1 MISMRSSLRW
11 WRENPWT
18 EESALRAQGNSWWY
32 LKGSRVRLTSGL
44 LAPRHLD
51 LMNAADQKECNPSRL
66 HFHRSWRSERF
77 MTANLNSPGP
87 PINRSVKDQVDRFRG
102 LSEAALQVSML
113 PVLELMLRAMP
124 IVACP
129 TAQLWIDRG
138 GYIKFS
144 KPAQASRR
152 VMNAR
157 RRCYSSR
164 KLAPR
169 ARPAEGDHPEI
180 NFS

>member
-77 MTANLNSPGP
+77 MTANNDMH
-87 PINRSVKDQVDRFRG
+87 R
-102 LSEAALQVSML
+102 
-113 PVLELMLRAMP
+113 
-124 IVACP
+124 
-129 TAQLWIDRG
+129 
-138 GYIKFS
+138 
-144 KPAQASRR
+144 SRR
-152 VMNAR
+152 SAVHMVARCAAR
-157 RRCYSSR
+157 R
-164 KLAPR
+164 P
-169 ARPAEGDHPEI
+169 GDVER
-180 NFS
+180 

>member
-1 MISMRSSLRW
+1 MISMRSSFRW

-77 MTANLNSPGP
+77 MTAN
-87 PINRSVKDQVDRFRG
+87 
-102 LSEAALQVSML
+102 
-113 PVLELMLRAMP
+113 
-124 IVACP
+124 
-129 TAQLWIDRG
+129 
-138 GYIKFS
+138 YIR
-144 KPAQASRR
+144 AQAYLRQKAGAE
-152 VMNAR
+152 AR
-157 RRCYSSR
+157 
-164 KLAPR
+164 
-169 ARPAEGDHPEI
+169 AE
-180 NFS
+180 FQK